1 MEIRYVSNPDN
12 NGWVLAV
19 PDGVSPLDVRANS
32 GKGISLPWCLK
43 VELLQTQDNRE
54 YFKILEG
61 VRTGEKASI
70 RRQSATESFL
80 TKQSPHRA
88 AGVVKLKKS
97 AQQLWFGNKGPFSAF
112 TESTNPVPT
121 GEFDLEI
128 PDAPHKNYYPAYSK
142 YQEVWFRIG
151 HTGDRYLHLG
161 TISHGC
167 ATVRPFVPPKDDTR
181 FVGRSNSELGMPAT
195 TQPFAKWD
203 DLCDYL
209 MRARKGDGKNVGTIK
224 VID

>member
-1 MEIRYVSNPDN
+1 MEIRYLTNPNN

-19 PDGVSPLDVRANS
+19 PDGVSPAAVQADS
-32 GKGISLPWCLK
+32 SKGISLPWCLK
-43 VELLQTQDNRE
+43 VELLQTQNNRD

-61 VRTGEKASI
+61 ARKGEKASI
-70 RRQSATESFL
+70 RRPSATESFL
-80 TKQSPHRA
+80 TAKSLHRA
-88 AGVVKLKKS
+88 AGIVKLKKS
-97 AQQLWFGNKGPFSAF
+97 TQQLWYGAKGPFSAF

-128 PDAPHKNYYPAYSK
+128 PDAPHENYYSSYAR
-142 YQEVWFRIG
+142 YQQVWFRIG

-167 ATVRPFVPPKDDTR
+167 ATVRPYLPLKSDSR
-181 FVGRSNSELGMPAT
+181 FVNRSDAELGLPAA

-203 DLCDYL
+203 ELCDYL
-209 MRARKGDGKNVGTIK
+209 MRARKGDNTNVGTLK
-224 VID
+224 VVD